1 MKISQSLLDDLTL
14 QAKENPRLRQNLD
27 LRTSPEDAS
36 QRMLNAIEP
45 DSEIPIH
52 RHRTSTETV
61 AVLRGRVMQYL
72 YDDQGR
78 VVESFEAGEGM
89 DIVGFCVPV
98 MAWHRL
104 RSLESGTVILE
115 TKDGAWQPL
124 SKEDILI
131 P

>member
-52 RHRTSTETV
+52 RHRSSTETV

-78 VVESFEAGEGM
+78 VVESFEAGEGL

>member
-78 VVESFEAGEGM
+78 VVESFEAGEGL

>member
-52 RHRTSTETV
+52 RHRSSTETV

-78 VVESFEAGEGM
+78 VVESFETGEGL